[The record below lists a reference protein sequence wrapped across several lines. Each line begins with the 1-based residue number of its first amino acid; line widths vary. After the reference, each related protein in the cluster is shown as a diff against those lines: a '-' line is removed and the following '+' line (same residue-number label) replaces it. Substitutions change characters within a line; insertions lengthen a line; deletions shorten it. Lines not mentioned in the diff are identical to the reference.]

1 MCRDDSGRSSSHSGA
16 CLSAVCRG
24 QDEAGLESPPSQR
37 AGVMGL
43 GRDFAA
49 LPAPGSQGV
58 PRDQGLN
65 DSSQSGLAQRKGCVS
80 EMNSRLFERAIHPMR
95 RAGPQSPPG
104 PPGSPGSLS
113 WLAAIL
119 ENGPF
124 GLHGCGVGTQCRR
137 CGPFLVFLACLTCLG
152 RSARPRSS
160 RRRLWCARR
169 RPAESLDNQPATP
182 QSLQHFV
189 FLSAIHLIHCRRA
202 SSAAAARQP
211 LW

>member
-124 GLHGCGVGTQCRR
+124 GVHGCGVETQCRR
-137 CGPFLVFLACLTCLG
+137 CDPLLACLG

-160 RRRLWCARR
+160 RRRRWCVRR
-169 RPAESLDNQPATP
+169 RLAESLIFSRAAP
-182 QSLQHFV
+182 QLSPSLRVSQRHP
-189 FLSAIHLIHCRRA
+189 LSLRRSCCCRSVPRH
-202 SSAAAARQP
+202 R
-211 LW
+211 